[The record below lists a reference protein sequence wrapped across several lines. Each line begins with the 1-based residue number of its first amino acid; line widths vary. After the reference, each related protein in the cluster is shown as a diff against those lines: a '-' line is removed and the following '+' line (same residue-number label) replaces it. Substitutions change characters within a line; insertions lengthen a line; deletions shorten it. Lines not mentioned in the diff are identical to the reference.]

1 MEQKRA
7 PDGRASYLEY
17 LADRAHTHI
26 FDVDHT
32 LTRHSTGRR
41 FAQAGVKVGLFSR
54 RHLLSLPWFYLRYRL
69 GHLSLEDV
77 TREIRVLRGRTR
89 RELSEIALS
98 AWRDHIALDLYTQAT
113 RYVRSLVDRG
123 RRVVLASTTFDV
135 ILEPLAR
142 ELGVRDTISSVLQ
155 FEHDRATGWLLG
167 GPCYAEEKA
176 RRIAVF
182 LDDHGIDPDGCA
194 FYSDSFHD
202 LPSFN
207 LVAFPVP
214 VHPDALLRTRCAA
227 AGWRAVSWKRGQRD

>member
-1 MEQKRA
+1 MMERKKR
-7 PDGRASYLEY
+7 PDGGASYLAH
-17 LADRAHTHI
+17 LAEQAHTHV

-41 FAQAGVKVGLFSR
+41 FAQAGVKMGLFSR
-54 RHLLSLPWFYLRYRL
+54 RHLLSMPWFYLRYRL

-89 RELSEIALS
+89 QELGEIVLA
-98 AWRDHIALDLYTQAT
+98 AWHDHIKRDLYGEATQ
-113 RYVRSLVDRG
+113 YVRSLVDRE
-123 RRVVLASTTFDV
+123 RRVVLASTTFDI

-142 ELGVRDTISSVLQ
+142 DLGVHDTISSVLQ

-176 RRIAVF
+176 RRIGVF
-182 LDDHGIDPDGCA
+182 LADRGIDPARCA

-207 LVAFPVP
+207 LAAFPVP
-214 VHPDALLRTRCAA
+214 VHPDALLRTRAAA
-227 AGWRAVSWKRGQRD
+227 AGWPTVHWTRR